1 MAVAHEHFQR
11 ARGLPTAI
19 ESEQY
24 VIGGCMNYP
33 EAIGRAGLE
42 PGDFFRR
49 DHAMLWSEMLK
60 LDAAGK
66 PCDAVFV
73 GEWLTA
79 QGHGDRV
86 DPAYLIELQA
96 NGFTVAGLPDHAAL
110 IRERSAMRRAIDI
123 GDSLI
128 SKCLAP
134 DGEESVAILDAA
146 IRDLMQLTKTRMGYE
161 HTLEQALHEAWA
173 DAEDAYA
180 HRGEVRGVPYGFTR
194 PDRRLGGAHGG
205 DLIFIGARPSMGKTA
220 LLVNCAF
227 HQGGLGIPVGI
238 ISGEQSARQLASRG
252 IAGESGVA
260 AEKLRS
266 GDFTD
271 EEWPRLSSGMR
282 KLIGRSVFI
291 YDRSAPTL
299 DEVVRTIRRWKQE
312 HDIRIAW
319 VDYLQRIRV
328 PRSNGR
334 AEEVGEV
341 ARTLKTLARD
351 LDIPVVVLAQVKAE
365 VDTRNGNKRPNLG
378 DIANSDEATREA
390 DIIAFLY
397 RHWVYDRENG
407 DPSKAELNVEKN
419 RHGPCGRFDLGF
431 DGKTMRFLDPEL
443 QPDYLDQPAA
453 PRRARSV
460 PVPTTAAAMRQ
471 GGDP

>member
-1 MAVAHEHFQR
+1 MAVPRENTQR
-11 ARGLPTAI
+11 GRGLPTAI

-33 EAIGRAGLE
+33 EAISRAGLE
-42 PGDFFRR
+42 PGDFYRR
-49 DHAMLWSEMLK
+49 DHAVLWGEMLK
-60 LDAAGK
+60 LEAAGK
-66 PCDAVFV
+66 PCDAVYL
-73 GEWLTA
+73 GEWMAA
-79 QGHGDRV
+79 QGLSERADHG
-86 DPAYLIELQA
+86 YMLELQA
-96 NGFTVAGLPDHAAL
+96 NGFTVASVADHAGL
-110 IRERSAMRRAIDI
+110 IRERAAMRRAIDI
-123 GDSLI
+123 SDTLI
-128 SKCLAP
+128 TKCMEP
-134 DGEESVAILDAA
+134 GGEESVAILDSA
-146 IRDLMQLTKTRMGYE
+146 IRELMQLTKTRLGYE
-161 HTLEQALHEAWA
+161 HTLEQALKEAWR

-194 PDRRLGGAHGG
+194 PDKRLGGAHGG
-205 DLIFIGARPSMGKTA
+205 DLIFVGARPSMGKTA

-227 HQGGLGIPVGI
+227 YQGGLGIPVGI

-252 IAGESGVA
+252 ISGESGVA

-266 GDFTD
+266 GDFTA
-271 EEWPRLSSGMR
+271 EEWPQLSAGMR

-299 DEVVRTIRRWKQE
+299 DEVVRTVRRWKQE
-312 HDIRIAW
+312 HGVRIAW

-328 PRSNGR
+328 PRSKDR

-351 LDIPVVVLAQVKAE
+351 LDIPIVVLAQVKAE
-365 VDTRNGNKRPNLG
+365 VDRRVGDKRPGLG

-407 DPSKAELNVEKN
+407 DPAKAELNVEKN

-471 GGDP
+471 GDGE

>member
-1 MAVAHEHFQR
+1 MNVAHDNVRRSRSVPMAV
-11 ARGLPTAI
+11 

-49 DHAMLWSEMLK
+49 DHALLWAEMLK
-60 LDAAGK
+60 LEAAGK
-66 PCDAVFV
+66 PCDAVYL
-73 GEWLTA
+73 GEWIAA
-79 QGHGDRV
+79 QGHGNRLDA
-86 DPAYLIELQA
+86 AYLVELQA
-96 NGFTVAGLPDHAAL
+96 NGYTVAGVPAHATL
-110 IRERSAMRRAIDI
+110 IRERAAMRRAIDI
-123 GDSLI
+123 SDALI
-128 SKCLAP
+128 SKCMEP
-134 DGEESVAILDAA
+134 DGEESVAILDGA
-146 IRDLMQLTKTRMGYE
+146 IRDLMQLTKTRQGYE
-161 HTLEQALHEAWA
+161 HTLEQALTAAWR

-227 HQGGLGIPVGI
+227 YQGGLGIPVGI

-266 GDFTD
+266 GDFSE
-271 EEWPRLSSGMR
+271 EEWPQLSVGMR

-312 HDIRIAW
+312 HGIRIAW

-328 PRSNGR
+328 PRSKDR

-351 LDIPVVVLAQVKAE
+351 LDIPIVVLAQVKAE
-365 VDTRNGNKRPNLG
+365 VDRRVGDKRPGLG

-397 RHWVYDRENG
+397 RHVVYDRENG
-407 DPSKAELNVEKN
+407 DPCKAELNVEKN
-419 RHGPCGRFDLGF
+419 RHGPCGRFELGF
-431 DGKTMRFLDPEL
+431 EGKTMRFLDPEI
-443 QPDYLDQPAA
+443 QPDHFDQPAT
-453 PRRARSV
+453 PRRARSI
-460 PVPTTAAAMRQ
+460 PVGSTAAAARQ
-471 GGDP
+471 GDDA

>member
-1 MAVAHEHFQR
+1 MAMPREHGQYGR
-11 ARGLPTAI
+11 SLPTAI

-24 VIGGCMNYP
+24 VLGGCMNYP
-33 EAIGRAGLE
+33 EAIGRSNLE

-49 DHAMLWSEMLK
+49 DHSVLWGEMLK
-60 LDAAGK
+60 LEATGK
-66 PCDAVFV
+66 PCDAVYL
-73 GEWLTA
+73 GEWMA
-79 QGHGDRV
+79 SQGIGNRADH
-86 DPAYLIELQA
+86 AYMIELQA
-96 NGFTVAGLPDHAAL
+96 NGFTVASVTEHAAL
-110 IRERSAMRRAIDI
+110 IRERAAMRRAIDI
-123 GDSLI
+123 GDALI
-128 SKCLAP
+128 GKCMNP
-134 DGEESVAILDAA
+134 DGEESVVILDDA
-146 IRDLMQLTKTRMGYE
+146 IRELMQLTKSRMGYE
-161 HTLEQALHEAWA
+161 HTLEQALGEAWR

-180 HRGEVRGVPYGFTR
+180 HKGEVRGVPYGFTR
-194 PDRRLGGAHGG
+194 PDKRLGGAHGG

-252 IAGESGVA
+252 ISGESGVA

-266 GDFTD
+266 GDFTA
-271 EEWPRLSSGMR
+271 EEWPQLSAGMR

-312 HDIRIAW
+312 HGIRIAW

-351 LDIPVVVLAQVKAE
+351 LDIPIVVLAQVKAE
-365 VDTRNGNKRPNLG
+365 VDTRNGNKRPSLG

-443 QPDYLDQPAA
+443 QPDYLDQPPT

-460 PVPTTAAAMRQ
+460 PVHTTAAAARA
-471 GGDP
+471 GDQ

>member
-1 MAVAHEHFQR
+1 MAGLQR
-11 ARGLPTAI
+11 NHHSARKLPSAI

-49 DHAMLWSEMLK
+49 DHALIWAEMLK

-66 PCDAVFV
+66 PCDSGFLM
-73 GEWLTA
+73 EWMA
-79 QGHGDRV
+79 GQGHADKV
-86 DPAYLIELQA
+86 DQAYVIELQV
-96 NGFTVAGLPDHAAL
+96 NGFTVAGVPSHAAL
-110 IRERSAMRRAIDI
+110 IRERASMRRAIDI
-123 GDSLI
+123 GDELI
-128 SKCLAP
+128 SKCMAP
-134 DGEESVAILDAA
+134 DGDESVAILDSA
-146 IRDLMQLTKTRMGYE
+146 IRELMQLTKTRLGYE
-161 HTLEQALHEAWA
+161 HTLEQALNEAWR
-173 DAEDAYA
+173 DAEDAFA
-180 HRGEVRGVPYGFTR
+180 NKGQVRGVPYGFIR
-194 PDRRLGGAHGG
+194 PDKRLGGAHGG

-252 IAGESGVA
+252 ISGASGVA

-266 GDFTD
+266 GDFTE
-271 EEWPRLSSGMR
+271 EEWPQLSEGMR

-312 HDIRIAW
+312 RGIRIAW
-319 VDYLQRIRV
+319 VDYLQRVRV
-328 PRSNGR
+328 PRSKDR

-351 LDIPVVVLAQVKAE
+351 LDIPIVVLAQVKAE
-365 VDTRNGNKRPNLG
+365 VDRRQGDKRPGLG

-397 RHWVYDRENG
+397 RHWVYDRDNG
-407 DPSKAELNVEKN
+407 DPEKAELNVEKN
-419 RHGPCGRFDLGF
+419 RHGPCGRFELGF
-431 DGKTMRFLDPEL
+431 EGKTMRFLDPEL
-443 QPDYLDQPAA
+443 QPDHLDLPAA
-453 PRRARSV
+453 PRKARSV
-460 PVPTTAAAMRQ
+460 PVGTAASRRA
-471 GGDP
+471 GSDS

>member
-1 MAVAHEHFQR
+1 MAAMHEHSR
-11 ARGLPTAI
+11 RSRGLPMAV

-42 PGDFFRR
+42 PGDFYRR
-49 DHAMLWSEMLK
+49 DHALLWSEMLK
-60 LDAAGK
+60 LEAVGK
-66 PCDAVFV
+66 PCDATFLA
-73 GEWLTA
+73 EWMTS
-79 QGHGDRV
+79 QGHGERID
-86 DPAYLIELQA
+86 AGYAMELQI
-96 NGFTVAGLPDHAAL
+96 NGYSVAGVPAHAAL
-110 IRERSAMRRAIDI
+110 IRQQAAMRRAIDI

-128 SKCLAP
+128 ARCLDP
-134 DGEESVAILDAA
+134 EGEESVAILDAA
-146 IRDLMQLTKTRMGYE
+146 IRDLMQLTKTRQGHE
-161 HTLEQALHEAWA
+161 HTLEQALTAAWR

-180 HRGEVRGVPYGFTR
+180 HRGQIRGVPYGFTR
-194 PDRRLGGAHGG
+194 PDKRLGGAHGG

-266 GDFTD
+266 GDFTE
-271 EEWPRLSSGMR
+271 EEWPQLNEGMR
-282 KLIGRSVFI
+282 KLIGRHVFI
-291 YDRSAPTL
+291 YDRSSPTL

-312 HDIRIAW
+312 HGIRIAW
-319 VDYLQRIRV
+319 IDYLQRIRV
-328 PRSNGR
+328 PRSKDR

-351 LDIPVVVLAQVKAE
+351 LDIPIVVLAQVKAE
-365 VDTRNGNKRPNLG
+365 VDRRPGDKRPGLG

-397 RHWVYDRENG
+397 RHCVYDRENG
-407 DPSKAELNVEKN
+407 DPAKAELNVEKN
-419 RHGPCGRFDLGF
+419 RHGPCGRFELGF
-431 DGKTMRFLDPEL
+431 DGKTMRFLDPEM
-443 QPDYLDQPAA
+443 QPDHFDQPAV
-453 PRRARSV
+453 PRRARSI
-460 PVPTTAAAMRQ
+460 PVGKTAAAARA
-471 GGDP
+471 GDA

>member
-1 MAVAHEHFQR
+1 MAATHEHSR
-11 ARGLPTAI
+11 RSRGLPMAV

-42 PGDFFRR
+42 PGDFYRR
-49 DHAMLWSEMLK
+49 DHALLWSEMLK
-60 LDAAGK
+60 LEAVGK
-66 PCDAVFV
+66 PCDATFLA
-73 GEWLTA
+73 EWMA
-79 QGHGDRV
+79 SQGHGERID
-86 DPAYLIELQA
+86 AGYAMELQI
-96 NGFTVAGLPDHAAL
+96 NGYSVAGVPAHAAL
-110 IRERSAMRRAIDI
+110 IRQQAAMRRAIDI

-128 SKCLAP
+128 ARCLDP
-134 DGEESVAILDAA
+134 EGEESVAILDAA
-146 IRDLMQLTKTRMGYE
+146 IRDLMQLTKTRQGHE
-161 HTLEQALHEAWA
+161 HTLEQALTAAWR

-180 HRGEVRGVPYGFTR
+180 HRGQIRGVPYGFTR
-194 PDRRLGGAHGG
+194 PDKRLGGAHGG

-266 GDFTD
+266 GDFTE
-271 EEWPRLSSGMR
+271 EEWPQLNEGMR
-282 KLIGRSVFI
+282 KLIGRHVFI

-312 HDIRIAW
+312 HGIRIAW
-319 VDYLQRIRV
+319 IDYLQRIRV
-328 PRSNGR
+328 PRSKDR

-351 LDIPVVVLAQVKAE
+351 LDIPIVVLAQVKAE
-365 VDTRNGNKRPNLG
+365 VDRRPGDKRPGLG

-390 DIIAFLY
+390 DIISFLY
-397 RHWVYDRENG
+397 RHCVYDRENG
-407 DPSKAELNVEKN
+407 DPAKAELNVEKN

-431 DGKTMRFLDPEL
+431 DGKTMRFLDPEM
-443 QPDYLDQPAA
+443 QPDHFDQPVT
-453 PRRARSV
+453 PRRARSI
-460 PVPTTAAAMRQ
+460 PVGKTAAAARA
-471 GGDP
+471 GEA